1 MLAFDFFYI
10 EDMQGILLT
19 DCNLEEFMTVTSFKC
34 MDFYRQNMKLTEMI
48 QSTNNSADLILENK
62 EASFTTIKFNRNS
75 TDIQPHNVEVK

>member
-48 QSTNNSADLILENK
+48 QSTNNSVDLILENK

-75 TDIQPHNVEVK
+75 TDI

>member
-34 MDFYRQNMKLTEMI
+34 MDFYR
-48 QSTNNSADLILENK
+48 
-62 EASFTTIKFNRNS
+62 
-75 TDIQPHNVEVK
+75 